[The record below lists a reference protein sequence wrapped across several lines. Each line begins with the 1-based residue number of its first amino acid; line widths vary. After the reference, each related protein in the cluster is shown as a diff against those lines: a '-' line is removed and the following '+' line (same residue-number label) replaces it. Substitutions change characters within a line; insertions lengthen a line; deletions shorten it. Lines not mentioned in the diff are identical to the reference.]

1 MGGGVGGLS
10 GSYLNKQVQE
20 GEGSWGEKSNSR
32 GIVTSLF
39 PGRLLSGGI
48 WFPKTSEMF

>member
-1 MGGGVGGLS
+1 MAYQEVISTSRFRRVRGVGEENLIAGAL
-10 GSYLNKQVQE
+10 
-20 GEGSWGEKSNSR
+20 
-32 GIVTSLF
+32 VTSLF